1 MSNSDIFMEDDIM
14 TRADRSGI
22 AITSEQDMIDLV
34 LVMLGLQEPVPADL
48 KPKPNLSFEQLYNIH
63 LRKYIPIFWRKNI
76 DFEKLFTSCKYK
88 YGEHILYRFPGGKD
102 CYRYYIVGDGWVYLV
117 EQDNFKTVK
126 QLMDTLCCYFDAL
139 EQDYGIRLHKT
150 IGSENVDLSELDVE
164 DKLMFDKITQ
174 MK

>member
-48 KPKPNLSFEQLYNIH
+48 IPKPNLSFEQLYNIH
-63 LRKYIPIFWRKNI
+63 LRKYIPIFWKKNI

-102 CYRYYIVGDGWVYLV
+102 CYRYPKQIPVSRFVSRRVWRRTSFAFSGTGLIWTLEHNGYI
-117 EQDNFKTVK
+117 F
-126 QLMDTLCCYFDAL
+126 CCKNPPNSFHTYNC
-139 EQDYGIRLHKT
+139 Y
-150 IGSENVDLSELDVE
+150 
-164 DKLMFDKITQ
+164 DKLDINMNTMDISLY
-174 MK
+174 